1 MAMLIREQNVMQL
14 GMRFKQYRV
23 FLALDS
29 SGSMDGKPWS
39 TVVAGVAKILDH
51 LDEDDKISAST
62 FSDNVQELMT
72 LEPVTKTNAMQLIQ
86 KLANTKCNGRT
97 ALYDALAAAVRST
110 LAATLLV
117 KMLTGDKEKYVLLIL
132 TDGEN
137 NSGNITF
144 QEAKK
149 LMANVGEKGDMISTI
164 FIGVNLND
172 RARSSLKELADAG
185 GNQTDFYDINDMQ
198 IEEIFDRI
206 AVTIQAAK
214 RVTIAGVAGIRPG
227 SAALPGFGRAAIGPN
242 YDGEL
247 MWKVVRD
254 FHQGIRS
261 NMLGNINLSRP
272 GSLNGFYD
280 ALLEYEKSL
289 RTEAHTSE
297 WMGGTRDEWLGEVK
311 NTSKY
316 SQSHFASCLVA
327 LEADIRQEAQEPLW
341 LMLQRSNWK
350 RACDS
355 LGARNLN
362 LGVNPSRDPLQRL
375 GSYRRSM
382 HQDPDCC
389 IS

>member
-1 MAMLIREQNVMQL
+1 MAFLVREQNVMQL

-23 FLALDS
+23 FLVLDS
-29 SGSMDGKPWS
+29 SGSMEGKPWS

-62 FSDNVQELMT
+62 FSDTVQQLMSF
-72 LEPVTKTNAMQLIQ
+72 EPVTKTNAMQLIQ

-97 ALYDALAAAVRST
+97 ALYDALAAAIKST
-110 LAATLLV
+110 LASTLLV
-117 KMLTGDKEKYVLLIL
+117 KMLTGDKEKYVLLVL

-137 NSGNITF
+137 NSGSITF
-144 QEAKK
+144 DEAKK
-149 LMANVGEKGDMISTI
+149 LMANVGEKGDLISTV
-164 FIGVNLND
+164 FVGVNLND
-172 RARSSLKELADAG
+172 RARSSLKALANAG
-185 GNQTDFYDINDMQ
+185 GDQTDFYDINDMQ

-214 RVTIAGVAGIRPG
+214 RVTVAGVGGIG
-227 SAALPGFGRAAIGPN
+227 PGFNRPAIGPN
-242 YDGEL
+242 YDGET
-247 MWKVVRD
+247 MWKVLRD
-254 FHQGIRS
+254 LHQGIRS
-261 NMLGNINLSRP
+261 NMLGSINLSKP
-272 GSLNGFYD
+272 GNLSGYYD
-280 ALLEYEKSL
+280 CLLEYEKSL
-289 RTEAHTSE
+289 RNEAHTME
-297 WMGGTRDEWLGEVK
+297 WMSGTRDQWLSEVK

-327 LEADIRQEAQEPLW
+327 LEADLKQEAQEPLW

-362 LGVNPSRDPLQRL
+362 LGVQVSRDPLQRL

>member
-1 MAMLIREQNVMQL
+1 MAFLVREQNVMQL

-23 FLALDS
+23 FLVLDS
-29 SGSMDGKPWS
+29 SGSMEGKPWS

-62 FSDNVQELMT
+62 FSDTVQQLMSF
-72 LEPVTKTNAMQLIQ
+72 EPVTKTNAMQLIQ

-97 ALYDALAAAVRST
+97 ALYDALAAAIKST
-110 LAATLLV
+110 LASTLLV
-117 KMLTGDKEKYVLLIL
+117 KMLTGDKEKYVLLVL

-137 NSGNITF
+137 NSGSITF
-144 QEAKK
+144 AEAKK
-149 LMANVGEKGDMISTI
+149 LMANVGEKGDLISTV
-164 FIGVNLND
+164 FVGVNLND
-172 RARSSLKELADAG
+172 RARSSLKALADAG
-185 GNQTDFYDINDMQ
+185 GDQTDFYDINDVQ

-214 RVTIAGVAGIRPG
+214 RVTVAGVGGIG
-227 SAALPGFGRAAIGPN
+227 PGFNRPAIGPN
-242 YDGEL
+242 YDGET
-247 MWKVVRD
+247 MWKVLRD
-254 FHQGIRS
+254 LHQGIRS
-261 NMLGNINLSRP
+261 NMLGSINLSKP
-272 GSLNGFYD
+272 GNLSGYYD
-280 ALLEYEKSL
+280 CLLEYEKSL
-289 RTEAHTSE
+289 RSEAHTME
-297 WMGGTRDEWLGEVK
+297 WMSGTRDQWLSEVK

-327 LEADIRQEAQEPLW
+327 LEADLKQEAQEPLW

-362 LGVNPSRDPLQRL
+362 LGVQVSRDPLQRL

>member
-1 MAMLIREQNVMQL
+1 MAVLFREQNVMQL

-23 FLALDS
+23 FLVLDS

-62 FSDNVQELMT
+62 FSDSVQQLMSF
-72 LEPVTKTNAMQLIQ
+72 EPVTKTNAMQLIT

-97 ALYDALAAAVRST
+97 ALYDALAAAIKST

-117 KMLTGDKEKYVLLIL
+117 KMLMGDKEKYVLVVL

-137 NSGNITF
+137 NSGSITF
-144 QEAKK
+144 DEAKK
-149 LMANVGEKGDMISTI
+149 LMTNVGEKGDIVSTV

-172 RARSSLKELADAG
+172 RARSSLKALADAG
-185 GNQTDFYDINDMQ
+185 GSQTDFYDINDMQ

-206 AVTIQAAK
+206 AITLQTAK
-214 RVTIAGVAGIRPG
+214 RVTVAGVAGIAGLGG
-227 SAALPGFGRAAIGPN
+227 SSRAAIGPS
-242 YDGEL
+242 YDGET
-247 MWKVVRD
+247 MWKVLRD

-261 NMLGNINLSRP
+261 NMLGTISLSRP
-272 GSLNGFYD
+272 NNLNGYY
-280 ALLEYEKSL
+280 ACLLEYEKSL
-289 RTEAHTSE
+289 RSEAHTAE
-297 WMGGTRDEWLGEVK
+297 WMSGTRDEWLSEVK
-311 NTSKY
+311 NTRKY
-316 SQSHFASCLVA
+316 SQEHFASCLVA
-327 LEADIRQEAQEPLW
+327 LEANIKQEAQEPLW
-341 LMLQRSNWK
+341 LMLQRSTWK

-355 LGARNLN
+355 LGARNMN
-362 LGVNPSRDPLQRL
+362 LGVNAARNPLQRL
-375 GSYRRSM
+375 GSYRHSM

>member
-1 MAMLIREQNVMQL
+1 MALLIREQNVMQL

-23 FLALDS
+23 FLVLDS
-29 SGSMDGKPWS
+29 SGSMEGKPWS

-62 FSDNVQELMT
+62 FSDTVQQLMSF
-72 LEPVTKTNAMQLIQ
+72 ESVTKTNAMQLIQ
-86 KLANTKCNGRT
+86 KLANTRCNGRT
-97 ALYDALAAAVRST
+97 ALYDALAAAIKST

-117 KMLTGDKEKYVLLIL
+117 KMLMGDKEKYVLLVL

-144 QEAKK
+144 DEAKK
-149 LMANVGEKGDMISTI
+149 LMTNVGEKGDLISTV
-164 FIGVNLND
+164 FVGVNLND
-172 RARSSLKELADAG
+172 RARSSLKALADSG
-185 GNQTDFYDINDMQ
+185 GDQTDFYDINDMQ

-214 RVTIAGVAGIRPG
+214 RVTVAGVGGIG
-227 SAALPGFGRAAIGPN
+227 PGFSRPAIGPN
-242 YDGEL
+242 YDGET
-247 MWKVVRD
+247 MWKVLRD
-254 FHQGIRS
+254 LHQGIKS
-261 NMLGNINLSRP
+261 SMLGSINLSRP
-272 GSLNGFYD
+272 SNLSGYYD
-280 ALLEYEKSL
+280 CLLEYEKSL
-289 RTEAHTSE
+289 RTEAHTME
-297 WMGGTRDEWLGEVK
+297 WMSSTRDEWLREVR

-327 LEADIRQEAQEPLW
+327 LEADIKQEAQEPLW
-341 LMLQRSNWK
+341 LMMQRSNWK

-362 LGVNPSRDPLQRL
+362 LGGNVSRDPLQRL

>member
-1 MAMLIREQNVMQL
+1 MAFLVREQNVMQL

-23 FLALDS
+23 FLVLDS
-29 SGSMDGKPWS
+29 SGSMEGKPWS

-62 FSDNVQELMT
+62 FSDTVQQLMSF
-72 LEPVTKTNAMQLIQ
+72 EPVTKTNAMQLIQ

-97 ALYDALAAAVRST
+97 ALYDALAAAIKST
-110 LAATLLV
+110 LASTLLV
-117 KMLTGDKEKYVLLIL
+117 KMLTGDKEKYVLLVL

-137 NSGNITF
+137 NSGSITF
-144 QEAKK
+144 AEAKK
-149 LMANVGEKGDMISTI
+149 LMANVGEKGELISTDI
-164 FIGVNLND
+164 VGVNLND
-172 RARSSLKELADAG
+172 RARSSLKALADAG
-185 GNQTDFYDINDMQ
+185 GDQTDFYDINDMQ

-214 RVTIAGVAGIRPG
+214 RVTVAGVGGIG
-227 SAALPGFGRAAIGPN
+227 PGFNRPAIGPN
-242 YDGEL
+242 YDGET
-247 MWKVVRD
+247 MWKVLRD
-254 FHQGIRS
+254 LHQGIRS
-261 NMLGNINLSRP
+261 NMLGPINLSKP
-272 GSLNGFYD
+272 GNLSGYYD
-280 ALLEYEKSL
+280 CLLEYEKSL
-289 RTEAHTSE
+289 RSEAHTAE
-297 WMGGTRDEWLGEVK
+297 WMSGTRDQWLSEVK

-327 LEADIRQEAQEPLW
+327 LEADLKQEAQEPLW

-362 LGVNPSRDPLQRL
+362 LGVQVPRDPLQRL

>member
-1 MAMLIREQNVMQL
+1 MAFLVREQNVMQL

-23 FLALDS
+23 FLVLDS
-29 SGSMDGKPWS
+29 SGSMAGKPWS

-62 FSDNVQELMT
+62 FSTTVQQLMT
-72 LEPVTKTNAMQLIQ
+72 FEPVTKTNAMQLIQ
-86 KLANTKCNGRT
+86 KLANTKCDGKT
-97 ALYDALAAAVRST
+97 ALYDALAAAIKST
-110 LAATLLV
+110 LGATLMC
-117 KMLTGDKEKYVLLIL
+117 KMLMGDKEKYVLLVL

-144 QEAKK
+144 DEAKK
-149 LMANVGEKGDMISTI
+149 MMTSVGEKGDLISTV

-172 RARSSLKELADAG
+172 RARSSLKALADAG
-185 GNQTDFYDINDMQ
+185 GDQTDFYDIKDMQ

-214 RVTIAGVAGIRPG
+214 RVTVAGMPG
-227 SAALPGFGRAAIGPN
+227 IGLGFGGRQAIGPS
-242 YDGEL
+242 YDGET

-254 FHQGIRS
+254 LHQGIRS
-261 NMLGNINLSRP
+261 SMLGNINLSKP
-272 GSLNGFYD
+272 VSLGGYYD
-280 ALLEYEKSL
+280 CLLEYEKAL
-289 RTEAHTSE
+289 RTEAHTVE
-297 WMGGTRDEWLGEVK
+297 WMSGTRDEWLSEVK

-327 LEADIRQEAQEPLW
+327 LEADLRQEAQEPLW

-355 LGARNLN
+355 LGARNMN
-362 LGVNPSRDPLQRL
+362 LGASATRDPLQRL
-375 GSYRRSM
+375 GSYRHSM
-382 HQDPDCC
+382 RQDPDCC

>member
-1 MAMLIREQNVMQL
+1 MAFTQMLVREQNVMQL

-23 FLALDS
+23 FLVLDS

-62 FSDNVQELMT
+62 FSDTVQQLMSF
-72 LEPVTKTNAMQLIQ
+72 EPVTKTNAMQLIQ
-86 KLANTKCNGRT
+86 KLANTKCYGRT
-97 ALYDALAAAVRST
+97 ALYDALAAAVKST

-117 KMLTGDKEKYVLLIL
+117 KMLMGDKEKYVLVVL

-144 QEAKK
+144 DEAKK
-149 LMANVGEKGDMISTI
+149 LMTNVGEKGDMISTV

-172 RARSSLKELADAG
+172 RARTSLKALADAG
-185 GNQTDFYDINDMQ
+185 GDQTDFYDINDMQ

-206 AVTIQAAK
+206 AITLQTAK
-214 RVTIAGVAGIRPG
+214 RVTVAGIAGIRPG
-227 SAALPGFGRAAIGPN
+227 SSRPAIGPT
-242 YDGEL
+242 YDGET
-247 MWKVVRD
+247 MWKVLRD

-261 NMLGNINLSRP
+261 IMLGNISLSRP
-272 GSLNGFYD
+272 GSLSGYYD
-280 ALLEYEKSL
+280 GLLEYEKSL
-289 RTEAHTSE
+289 RTEAHTAE
-297 WMGGTRDEWLGEVK
+297 WMSGTRDEWLREVK

-316 SQSHFASCLVA
+316 SQAHFASCLVA
-327 LEADIRQEAQEPLW
+327 LEGDIRQEAQEPLW
-341 LMLQRSNWK
+341 LMLQRSSWK

-355 LGARNLN
+355 LGARNMN
-362 LGVNPSRDPLQRL
+362 LGANATRDPLQRL
-375 GSYRRSM
+375 GSYRHSM

>member
-1 MAMLIREQNVMQL
+1 MAFTQMLVREQNVMQL

-23 FLALDS
+23 FLVLDS

-62 FSDNVQELMT
+62 FSDTVQQLMSF
-72 LEPVTKTNAMQLIQ
+72 EPVTKTNAMQLIQ

-97 ALYDALAAAVRST
+97 ALYDALAAAVKST

-117 KMLTGDKEKYVLLIL
+117 KMLMGDKEKYVLVVL

-144 QEAKK
+144 DEAKK
-149 LMANVGEKGDMISTI
+149 LMTNVGEKGDLISTV

-172 RARSSLKELADAG
+172 RARSSLKALADAG
-185 GNQTDFYDINDMQ
+185 GSQTDFYDINDMQ

-206 AVTIQAAK
+206 AITLQTAK
-214 RVTIAGVAGIRPG
+214 RVTVAGVAGVRPG
-227 SAALPGFGRAAIGPN
+227 SSRLAIASGPT
-242 YDGEL
+242 YDGET
-247 MWKVVRD
+247 MWKVLRD

-261 NMLGNINLSRP
+261 IMLGSINLSKP
-272 GSLNGFYD
+272 GNLSGYYD
-280 ALLEYEKSL
+280 CLLEYEKSL
-289 RTEAHTSE
+289 RTEAHTVE
-297 WMGGTRDEWLGEVK
+297 WMSGTRDAWLSEVK
-311 NTSKY
+311 NTGKY
-316 SQSHFASCLVA
+316 SQAHFASCLVA
-327 LEADIRQEAQEPLW
+327 LEGDIRQEAQEPLW

-355 LGARNLN
+355 LGARNMN
-362 LGVNPSRDPLQRL
+362 LGSNAIRDPLQRL
-375 GSYRRSM
+375 GSYRHSM

>member
-1 MAMLIREQNVMQL
+1 MAFLVREQNVMQL

-23 FLALDS
+23 FLVLDS
-29 SGSMDGKPWS
+29 SGSMEGKPWS

-62 FSDNVQELMT
+62 FSDTVQQLMSF
-72 LEPVTKTNAMQLIQ
+72 EPVTKTNAMQLIQ

-97 ALYDALAAAVRST
+97 ALYDALAAAIKST
-110 LAATLLV
+110 LASTLLV
-117 KMLTGDKEKYVLLIL
+117 KMLTGDKEKYVLLVL

-137 NSGNITF
+137 NSGSITF
-144 QEAKK
+144 AEAKK
-149 LMANVGEKGDMISTI
+149 LMANVGEKGDLISTV
-164 FIGVNLND
+164 FVGVNLND
-172 RARSSLKELADAG
+172 RARSSLKALADAG
-185 GNQTDFYDINDMQ
+185 GDQTDFYDINDMQ

-214 RVTIAGVAGIRPG
+214 RVTVAGVGGIG
-227 SAALPGFGRAAIGPN
+227 PGFNRPAIGPN
-242 YDGEL
+242 YDGET
-247 MWKVVRD
+247 MWKVLRD
-254 FHQGIRS
+254 LHQGIRS
-261 NMLGNINLSRP
+261 NMLGSINLSKP
-272 GSLNGFYD
+272 GNLSGYYD
-280 ALLEYEKSL
+280 CLLEYEKSL
-289 RTEAHTSE
+289 RSEAHTME
-297 WMGGTRDEWLGEVK
+297 WMSGTRDQWLSEVK

-327 LEADIRQEAQEPLW
+327 LEADLKQEAQEPLW

-362 LGVNPSRDPLQRL
+362 LGVQVSRDPLQRL